1 MKKQTTDHFDDGQ
14 VATAS
19 LNGTDSGSES
29 HSARKNDKKV
39 IRAWTFYDWANSS
52 FPLVINS
59 AVFPAFYEYQTTH
72 DAQGNIV
79 NSGILVGGM
88 VFKNTELYSYFVSLA
103 LLVVCFTAPILSGIA
118 DYKGNK
124 KRFLA
129 QFCILGSFSC
139 AGLFFFDK
147 NHIVLSMIPFVTATI
162 GYWGSLVFYN
172 AYLPEIATNDMQD
185 KVSARGFALGYIG
198 SSLLLIINLVC
209 IISHLFT
216 NIFHTERPFSLDARI
231 SMVTV
236 AVWWFGFA
244 QYTLRVIPKGKSNS
258 NHDGGHIFSKGFRE
272 LAKVWRELRTQ
283 ADLKRFLR
291 SYFFYN
297 MGVQTV
303 MYMATLFAAK
313 EIDWPSEDYKKTA
326 LIISILLIQFLGV
339 AGSFLFSWLSAKIG
353 NIQALLCAIFIWVLI
368 CVSVFLFINT
378 PLEFY
383 FTAASVGLVMG
394 GIQAL
399 SRSTYSKLLPETE
412 DHTSYFSFFD
422 VSEKLGIVLG
432 VFAFG
437 LIEGITGSMRHSVL
451 ALITFFALGFVLLL
465 FVPRNKPALNN

>member
-1 MKKQTTDHFDDGQ
+1 MQ
-14 VATAS
+14 
-19 LNGTDSGSES
+19 
-29 HSARKNDKKV
+29 KNDKKI
-39 IRAWTFYDWANSS
+39 IRAWTFYDWANSV

-59 AVFPAFYEYQTTH
+59 AIFPAFYEYQTTH
-72 DAQGNIV
+72 DAAGNIV
-79 NSGILVGGM
+79 NSDITVGGHI
-88 VFKNTELYSYFVSLA
+88 FKNTELYSYFVSAA
-103 LLVVCFTAPILSGIA
+103 LLVVCFTAPILSGVA

-147 NHIVLSMIPFVTATI
+147 DHIVLSMLPFLTATI

-172 AYLPEIATNDMQD
+172 AYLPEIATVEMQD
-185 KVSARGFALGYIG
+185 KVSARGFALGYLG
-198 SSLLLIINLVC
+198 SSILLIINLVF
-209 IISHLFT
+209 ILT
-216 NIFHTERPFSLDARI
+216 KTFSKAFDYPGLDARI
-231 SMVTV
+231 ALVTV

-244 QYTLRVIPKGKSNS
+244 QYTLRLLPKGEFNPDKEKE
-258 NHDGGHIFSKGFRE
+258 GHFLTKGFRE
-272 LAKVWRELRTQ
+272 LMHVWKELRTQ
-283 ADLKRFLR
+283 LGLKRFLR

-313 EIDWPSEDYKKTA
+313 EIDWPDENYKKTA
-326 LIISILLIQFLGV
+326 LIISILLIQFLGM
-339 AGSFLFSWLSAKIG
+339 AGSFLFSWLSGKIG
-353 NIQALLCAIFIWVLI
+353 NVKALGVSIFLWIVI

-383 FTAASVGLVMG
+383 CVAASVGLVMG

-412 DHTSYFSFFD
+412 DHASYFSFFD
-422 VSEKLGIVLG
+422 VSEKLGIVIG
-432 VFAFG
+432 TFSFG
-437 LIEGITGSMRHSVL
+437 LIEGLTGSMRQSVL
-451 ALITFFALGFVLLL
+451 ALISFFIIGFVLLL
-465 FVPRNKPALNN
+465 FVPKSGKLASGQN